1 MTKIKGNYSAEFKEE
16 AVRLAL
22 QSNEAKSIIAEELGI
37 RRSTLY
43 SWINKEMQERVG
55 VTKTSR
61 INSVKY
67 QDLEQENRRLR
78 TELKRTQ
85 QERDILK
92 KAAAYFAS
100 QEL

>member
-1 MTKIKGNYSAEFKEE
+1 MTKIKESYSAEFKEE

-22 QSNEAKSIIAEELGI
+22 QSNEAKSLIAEELGI

-43 SWINKEMQERVG
+43 SWIKQSMQERVG
-55 VTKTSR
+55 VTKSSR
-61 INSVKY
+61 MHSSKY
-67 QDLEQENRRLR
+67 QELEQENRRLR
-78 TELKRTQ
+78 AQLKRTQ